1 MEPEYAVANSSCCV
15 FARCFKKVLLHLEA
29 AWAFK
34 VKDYSCDPD
43 PFVLPLGNFQE
54 EYGGRI
60 VCTLG
65 MRVTAGPKLRFSALI
80 YAFSEAEPAAVLCHQ
95 WPHFDLL

>member
-1 MEPEYAVANSSCCV
+1 MRLQIPPDVFLLVASKKFYYSLKQPE
-15 FARCFKKVLLHLEA
+15 HLKLSITPVTLTHL
-29 AWAFK
+29 F
-34 VKDYSCDPD
+34 SLC
-43 PFVLPLGNFQE
+43 LGNFQE
-54 EYGGRI
+54 GYGGRV

-65 MRVTAGPKLRFSALI
+65 MHVTSGPKLRFSALI